1 MAGTHPEGEIIPYLK
16 GELSAA
22 DRERVSQHLDGCP
35 ECRETLEAAREVFA
49 LLSRSGP
56 EPPAL
61 HWGSYRAELLARLD
75 QRRRRWGLWQWRP
88 AAVAAVVA
96 AVALVLV
103 VQPFGRER
111 GGSGD
116 LGRYEETVMGQRL
129 EIVKQS
135 ALLERLDLFE
145 DLEVIGNLDGLASSR
160 ES

>member
-1 MAGTHPEGEIIPYLK
+1 MAGTHPEVEIIPYLK
-16 GELSAA
+16 GELSGVE
-22 DRERVSQHLDGCP
+22 RERVAQHLDGCS

-49 LLSRSGP
+49 LLARSAP

-61 HWGSYRAELLARLD
+61 RWGSYRAELLARLD
-75 QRRRRWGLWQWRP
+75 QRRRWGLWQWRP

-129 EIVKQS
+129 EIVEQS

-160 ES
+160 EG